1 MHASLIIPFLP
12 AYGRLVPAAAVGM
25 SAIFASSSLQDL
37 AGGRELIL
45 SLWFGIAFGIFPAT
59 FPLLLL
65 LPEQGLH

>member
-1 MHASLIIPFLP
+1 
-12 AYGRLVPAAAVGM
+12 M